1 MSVNHLPLLSLAL
14 GNLLLAGCVS
24 KAEAYDDASGEV
36 SSDDASSS
44 VSADDIAD
52 LAASLAATQAELVAL
67 NSELEALKSSVE
79 CFVGHMTDD
88 QYVDRQSEE
97 NCGEDGYGDPTD
109 NEIYLGDGGCLVINS
124 EYGQEWVQG
133 SVGYSDALYAYDDCF

>member
-1 MSVNHLPLLSLAL
+1 MSVNFLPLLSLAL

-52 LAASLAATQAELVAL
+52 LAASLAATQAELA
-67 NSELEALKSSVE
+67 SLKSSVD

-88 QYVDRQSEE
+88 WHISYISESSCQSEDS
-97 NCGEDGYGDPTD
+97 EDAIWLEDQ
-109 NEIYLGDGGCLVINS
+109 NAC
-124 EYGQEWVQG
+124 WVQHTG
-133 SVGYSDALYAYDDCF
+133 DWEWSQGEAESDAIYAYDDCF

>member
-1 MSVNHLPLLSLAL
+1 MSVNYLPLLSLAL
-14 GNLLLAGCVS
+14 GNLLLVGCVS

-52 LAASLAATQAELVAL
+52 LAASLAATQAELAL
-67 NSELEALKSSVE
+67 LKSSVE

-88 QYVDRQSEE
+88 QYVSSQGEE
-97 NCGEDGYGDPTD
+97 RCGKDGYGDPTD
-109 NEIYLGDGGCLVINS
+109 DEIYLGDGGCLVIND
-124 EYGQEWVQG
+124 EYGREWVQG
-133 SVGYSDALYAYDDCF
+133 SVGYSDAVYAYDDCF

>member
-1 MSVNHLPLLSLAL
+1 MSVNYLPLLSLAL
-14 GNLLLAGCVS
+14 GNLLLVGCVS

-52 LAASLAATQAELVAL
+52 LAASLAATQAELAL
-67 NSELEALKSSVE
+67 LKSSVE

-88 QYVDRQSEE
+88 WATYESLDQERCEE
-97 NCGEDGYGDPTD
+97 LAE
-109 NEIYLGDGGCLVINS
+109 
-124 EYGQEWVQG
+124 EYGNYVEVKYCLAIPIPG
-133 SVGYSDALYAYDDCF
+133 FIMVIGPLRN